1 MEEKCVEIDRNVP
14 LHTYMMTIVC
24 PPASNSDKIEQR
36 IKRAKVDILKDIFT
50 QMLKFIQMS

>member
-24 PPASNSDKIEQR
+24 PPASNSDKIE
-36 IKRAKVDILKDIFT
+36 
-50 QMLKFIQMS
+50 